1 MRLKFFLVIIVIAI
15 IYYALMLLL
24 KDWRTVIIAG
34 LIGGALYNERLKS
47 FLAGLIGS
55 FLAWFILMIPIL
67 FNEVNQRLLGIFS
80 SIADFP
86 LEIMILLIFL
96 LPIILGGL
104 SSLMASTIRKILE
117 K

>member
-1 MRLKFFLVIIVIAI
+1 MRLKFLLVIIAIAV

-55 FLAWFILMIPIL
+55 FIAWFVLMIPIL
-67 FNEVNQRLLGIFS
+67 FNEANQKLLIIFS

-86 LEIMILLIFL
+86 LEIILALIFL
-96 LPIILGGL
+96 LPTVLGGL
-104 SSLMASTIRKILE
+104 SSLIASTIRRILE